1 MLPAIGVSRFGASKV
16 TLGKSPVPARSF
28 WMGYQDI
35 TKASWNRIGTAPQS
49 GVCCRGRGARVC
61 VGLVVGYNPP
71 PWTERGAGVA
81 GVAPEC
87 NLLNCAFKITG
98 GKL

>member
-1 MLPAIGVSRFGASKV
+1 MVPAIGVSWFGASEV
-16 TLGKSPVPARSF
+16 TLGKSPIPATSF
-28 WMGYQDI
+28 WTGYLGI
-35 TKASWNRIGTAPQS
+35 TKASRNRIGSAPQS

-71 PWTERGAGVA
+71 PRIEHGAGVA